1 MEALGYFILS
11 LGIIGVLCVFI
22 WSLVWVYRD
31 AKKRVKRASLVV
43 LLVALMNWPV
53 SILLWLVIRPG
64 DVFISREV

>member
-1 MEALGYFILS
+1 MAALGYFILS
-11 LGIIGVLCVFI
+11 LCIIGILYVFI

-31 AKKRVKRASLVV
+31 AKKRGQRASLVV

-64 DVFISREV
+64 DVSISRET

>member
-11 LGIIGVLCVFI
+11 LGIIGILCVFI

-31 AKKRVKRASLVV
+31 AKKRGQRASLVV